1 MAIKAAWTLAILV
14 ALMVTAVPQVRAGQ
28 AKAATVPSS
37 CNTLDGK
44 WTIIAVDN
52 RPVHNNED
60 LSDAISTLQPD
71 KMVYLTVSQVRPD
84 DGAGR
89 TIKIAFRVGDINQ
102 PGGSSA
108 TSTAEQN
115 APQSEDDYE
124 MLSGCVNCE
133 IPGVKLGGVE
143 VQLTVDNDD
152 SVSPPVKRASFMVT
166 APIENS
172 PADRSGLIRESD
184 QIVKINGDDVGKM
197 TVTEAIKRLRE
208 PKGADVRLGM
218 ARTVGPDESFTVTLP
233 RW

>member
-1 MAIKAAWTLAILV
+1 MAIKPAWTLAILV

-28 AKAATVPSS
+28 AKATTVPSS

-60 LSDAISTLQPD
+60 LSDAISTLHPD

-115 APQSEDDYE
+115 AAQSEDDYE
-124 MLSGCVNCE
+124 LLSGCVNCE

-166 APIENS
+166 APIKNS

-208 PKGADVRLGM
+208 PKGADVRLSM
-218 ARTVGPDESFTVTLP
+218 ARTVGRDESFTVSLP

>member
-1 MAIKAAWTLAILV
+1 MSIKATWTLTLLV
-14 ALMVTAVPQVRAGQ
+14 ALIVTVAPQVRAGQ
-28 AKAATVPSS
+28 AQAIPVPSS
-37 CNTLDGK
+37 CNTLDGN
-44 WTIIAVDN
+44 WTIIGVDN

-60 LSDAISTLQPD
+60 LSDAISTLQSD
-71 KMVYLTVSQVRPD
+71 KMVYLTVSQLRPD
-84 DGAGR
+84 GGGR

-102 PGGSSA
+102 TVGSSA
-108 TSTAEQN
+108 TNTAEQN

-124 MLSGCVNCE
+124 LLSGCVNCE

-152 SVSPPVKRASFMVT
+152 SVSPPVKRANFMVT
-166 APIENS
+166 APIKNS

-197 TVTEAIKRLRE
+197 TVMEAIKRLRE
-208 PKGADVRLGM
+208 PKGTNVTLAM
-218 ARTVGPDESFTVTLP
+218 ARTVGRDKSFTVTLP

>member
-1 MAIKAAWTLAILV
+1 MAIKGAWTLAILV

-28 AKAATVPSS
+28 AQTVPVPST
-37 CNTLDGK
+37 CNTWDGD
-44 WTIIAVDN
+44 WTIAAVDN
-52 RPVHNNED
+52 RPVRNNED
-60 LSDAISTLQPD
+60 LSDVISTLQPD
-71 KMVYLTVSQVRPD
+71 SRIYVTVFQDLP
-84 DGAGR
+84 GGGR
-89 TIKIAFRVGDINQ
+89 KTFKIAFRVGNTNQ
-102 PGGSSA
+102 AVGSSS
-108 TSTAEQN
+108 TITAEQN
-115 APQSEDDYE
+115 ASQSEDDYE

-166 APIENS
+166 APIKNS

-208 PKGADVRLGM
+208 PKGADVRFSM

>member
-28 AKAATVPSS
+28 AKAATVPFS

-102 PGGSSA
+102 TVGSSA
-108 TSTAEQN
+108 TSTAEQK
-115 APQSEDDYE
+115 AAQSEDDYE
-124 MLSGCVNCE
+124 LLSGCVNCE

-152 SVSPPVKRASFMVT
+152 SVSPPVKRPSFMVT

-208 PKGADVRLGM
+208 PKGADVRLSM

>member
-1 MAIKAAWTLAILV
+1 MAIKPAWTLAILV

-28 AKAATVPSS
+28 AQTVPVPST
-37 CNTLDGK
+37 CNTWDGD
-44 WTIIAVDN
+44 WTIAAVDN
-52 RPVHNNED
+52 RPVRNNED
-60 LSDAISTLQPD
+60 LSDAIGTLQPD

-84 DGAGR
+84 GAGR
-89 TIKIAFRVGDINQ
+89 TIKIAFRVGDVNQ
-102 PGGSSA
+102 TVGSSA

-124 MLSGCVNCE
+124 LLSGCVNCE

-166 APIENS
+166 APIKNS

-208 PKGADVRLGM
+208 PKGADVRLSM